1 LHVHKGI
8 GILVF
13 KKSILYWLE
22 SSFWNIVDLVFPPT
36 CPSCQ
41 EIGFRW
47 CEDCQRVVRP
57 LAGVQICQVCGAPSD
72 KAHCKR
78 CKSSRP
84 SFVQLRSWV
93 VFRHPIRSVLHS
105 LKYQHNIGLGQT
117 LAWAITPSLKQC
129 NWPVQEVVPIPL
141 SEERQRERGY
151 NQAGLIARPTS
162 QLLEIDYRPN
172 VLRRARH
179 TRSQVGLTIKEREKN
194 VQNAFE
200 ADPTLVAGKNILLM
214 DDVCTTGAT
223 LTDAA
228 RALSNAGAREVYAF
242 TIARAL
248 SHADA

>member
-1 LHVHKGI
+1 MA
-8 GILVF
+8 F

-22 SSFWNIVDLVFPPT
+22 SSFWNVVDLVFPPT

-57 LAGVQICQVCGAPSD
+57 LAGIPICEICGAPSE
-72 KAHCKR
+72 KARCNR

-84 SFVQLRSWV
+84 GFVQLRSWV
-93 VFRHPIRSVLHS
+93 VFKHPIRSVLHS
-105 LKYQHNIGLGQT
+105 LKYHHNISLGQT
-117 LAWAITPSLKQC
+117 LAWTIVPSLRQC
-129 NWPVQEVVPIPL
+129 NWPIQDVVPVPL

-162 QLLEIDYRPN
+162 QLLEVEYRPN
-172 VLRRARH
+172 ALRRARH
-179 TRSQVGLTIKEREKN
+179 TRSQVGLTVKEREQN
-194 VQNAFE
+194 VRDAFE
-200 ADPTLVAGKNILLM
+200 ADPALVAGKNILLV

-223 LTDAA
+223 LAHAA
-228 RALSNAGAREVYAF
+228 RALSNAGAQAVYAF

-248 SHADA
+248 SHLDA